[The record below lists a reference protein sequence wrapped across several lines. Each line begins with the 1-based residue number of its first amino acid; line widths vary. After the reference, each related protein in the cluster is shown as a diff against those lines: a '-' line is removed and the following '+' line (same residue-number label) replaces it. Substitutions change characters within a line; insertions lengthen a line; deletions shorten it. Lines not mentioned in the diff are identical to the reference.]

1 MVVVNLVAKCRLIF
15 LLSGLMLSMG
25 SSVAI
30 ARCDEKQENSAIEI
44 AVQALSATDEF
55 DRVMMLKRS
64 LRVCPDFAVW
74 LALGKTELALD
85 NPIDAAYALENAR
98 DFYTPDRNNAYSS
111 SQVLRQAI
119 ANAWLAE
126 TYYRDDELALAIV
139 ATQEA
144 TSGFEL
150 LGQGVPGRLIVLQ
163 AEIDDALA
171 NADATVL
178 TRSFEIQHKRASR
191 GIGVRPRIRAQNE
204 PVQSQA
210 ETAQLLAE
218 YSGDASVEVPPIT
231 TVAVAL
237 PNALPAAT
245 PTESRLNIPVLFE
258 FDSDQLTSASVKTVT
273 QLAAAI
279 QALNLVSKDTVLVV
293 GHTDAQGNE
302 AYNLAL
308 SQRRAES
315 VLRQILQISDINAEL
330 VAAGKGEAELR
341 YFGNNND
348 DHRRNRRVEMVIR
361 R

>member
-1 MVVVNLVAKCRLIF
+1 M
-15 LLSGLMLSMG
+15 LLLGGLMMSMG

-30 ARCDEKQENSAIEI
+30 ARCSEAQEASAVGI
-44 AVQALSATDEF
+44 AEQALSATDEF
-55 DRVMMLKRS
+55 DRVIMLKRS
-64 LRVCPDFAVW
+64 LKVCPDFAVW
-74 LALGKTELALD
+74 LALGRTELALD

-98 DFYTPDRNNAYSS
+98 DFYVADKDNAYSS
-111 SQVLRQAI
+111 GQVLRQAI

-126 TYYRDDELALAIV
+126 TYHRDDELALAIV

-144 TSGFEL
+144 TSGFES
-150 LGQGVPGRLIVLQ
+150 LGQSVPGRLVELQ

-191 GIGVRPRIRAQNE
+191 GIGVRPRISAQSE
-204 PVQSQA
+204 PTESQA

-218 YSGDASVEVPPIT
+218 YSGDASPAVPPVT
-231 TVAVAL
+231 TAAVRPPDAL
-237 PNALPAAT
+237 PSASL
-245 PTESRLNIPVLFE
+245 TESRLNIPVLFE
-258 FDSDQLTSASVKTVT
+258 FDSDQLTAASKKTVA
-273 QLAAAI
+273 QLGAAI
-279 QALNLVSKDTVLVV
+279 QALNLLDKDTVLIV

-308 SQRRAES
+308 SQRRARS
-315 VLRQILQISDINAEL
+315 VLRQIRQITNINAEL

-341 YFGNNND
+341 YNGNNND